1 MVDKPGDAGCK
12 NCLPMF
18 RSPECVTQI
27 HVVQAIGLRRD
38 DDEKGLPMT
47 RSVIISRSQSLT
59 REIACMTPS

>member
-1 MVDKPGDAGCK
+1 
-12 NCLPMF
+12 MF